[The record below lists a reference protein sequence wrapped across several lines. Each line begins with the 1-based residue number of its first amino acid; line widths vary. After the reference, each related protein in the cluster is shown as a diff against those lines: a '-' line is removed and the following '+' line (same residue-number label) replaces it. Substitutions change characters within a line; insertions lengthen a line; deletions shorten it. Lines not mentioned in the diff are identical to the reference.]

1 MSEKESLLV
10 KPSRPLDT
18 SLKWRSVLILH
29 DLWSPSLHVEG
40 LGHCPY
46 VTDGYTSIGGGR
58 AAMAIDRGLVP
69 GSR

>member
-1 MSEKESLLV
+1 LSL
-10 KPSRPLDT
+10 PDH
-18 SLKWRSVLILH
+18 RSH
-29 DLWSPSLHVEG
+29 PLHVEG